1 MPSLNWKIPD
11 QSVLGESLQDSA
23 DQIWLTQP
31 WVPVL
36 VSGDQY
42 EINTGFKLVK
52 PQRRKSSP
60 DQPRISKYSHTAC
73 IKRSNTE
80 GIFISLESIHGSTWS
95 HSFPYWGLFWNFR
108 HWRFCS
114 FQLPSTPSIAPCVI
128 EPADRWVNSNCSGKH
143 HLSADWWK
151 EFTTSGLRI
160 LLGMSR

>member
-31 WVPVL
+31 WFPVL

-114 FQLPSTPSIAPCVI
+114 STIHTIHRTMCDWTCWSI
-128 EPADRWVNSNCSGKH
+128 RVNYNCSGKH

>member
-31 WVPVL
+31 WFPVF

-42 EINTGFKLVK
+42 EINTGFKPVK

-60 DQPRISKYSHTAC
+60 DQPRISKYSHMAC

-80 GIFISLESIHGSTWS
+80 CIYSSRWSQYMDQLEAIHSPIEFQALEFPTTIHTINHTMCDWTCWSI
-95 HSFPYWGLFWNFR
+95 R
-108 HWRFCS
+108 
-114 FQLPSTPSIAPCVI
+114 
-128 EPADRWVNSNCSGKH
+128 VNYNCSGKH

-151 EFTTSGLRI
+151 EFTTSSLRI